1 VVALFIALI
10 TGAGGIMDANGIL
23 KRLEN
28 IEELPTLP
36 AIALEVNRMLQ
47 DEDISVKQVA
57 KTIETDQAMVPK
69 ILKLVNS
76 AFFGLRSKIS
86 SISHAIMILG
96 FNTVRNAAVSVSI
109 IDTFS
114 GKEVAEGFDV
124 RDLWRHSI
132 GVATTSRY
140 LAHELHLP
148 SPEDAFTGGLLHD
161 MGKVVLS
168 QYLPDLF
175 KKVWTSAKE
184 NRLSFYQ
191 AEKKEIPIDHAQIG
205 AFLSKRWQLPPYLT
219 DAIRYHHSVSKTA
232 QDVDLLMV
240 VHVANILVNSLQ
252 ADSNGSVD
260 ISAIYP
266 DAANSMMDQLKS
278 AGEWY
283 PKLAE
288 EIEAAC
294 RFFLNG
300 EG

>member
-1 VVALFIALI
+1 
-10 TGAGGIMDANGIL
+10 MDANGIL
-23 KRLEN
+23 KKLEK
-28 IEELPTLP
+28 IEDLPTLP
-36 AIALEVNRMLQ
+36 VIALEVNRMLQ
-47 DEDISVKQVA
+47 DEDVSVKQVA
-57 KTIETDQAMVPK
+57 KTIEMDQAIIPK

-76 AFFGLRSKIS
+76 AFFGFRSRIS
-86 SISHAIMILG
+86 NVPHAIMILG
-96 FNTVRNAAVSVSI
+96 FSTVRNAVVSVSI
-109 IDTFS
+109 IDALS

-132 GVATTSRY
+132 GVATTSRF
-140 LAHELHLP
+140 LAHELRLP
-148 SPEDAFTGGLLHD
+148 SPGDAFTGGLLHD
-161 MGKVVLS
+161 IGKVVLS

-205 AFLSKRWQLPPYLT
+205 AFLTKRWQLPPYLT
-219 DAIRYHHSVSKTA
+219 DTIRYHHSVSRTA
-232 QDVDLLMV
+232 YDLNLLMV
-240 VHVANILVNSLQ
+240 VHVADILVNSLQ
-252 ADSNGSVD
+252 ADPNGSVD
-260 ISAIYP
+260 MSNIYP

-283 PKLAE
+283 PKLAN